1 MQEEGLGR
9 KQCFDCEIIEV
20 MKYKIKRKKGLQ
32 RKKKA
37 WALAPEEHQRVCE
50 N

>member
-1 MQEEGLGR
+1 MQEGVLGR